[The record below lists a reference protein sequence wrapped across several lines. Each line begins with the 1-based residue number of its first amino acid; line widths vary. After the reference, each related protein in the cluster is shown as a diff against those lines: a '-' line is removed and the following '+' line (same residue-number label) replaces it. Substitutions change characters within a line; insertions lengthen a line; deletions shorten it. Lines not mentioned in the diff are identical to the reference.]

1 MLLRPTLRIDID
13 VPNVGDEWLDS
24 QPEGEWFDSQ
34 PQPEGEWFDSQ
45 PQPEDVDTQSQP
57 LFTDAELYGMPQ
69 PAAVT
74 VDSVFDDDDV
84 TVPSVGN
91 FCSLLKRSNAFGAE
105 LVDDGEAEVIAPRAS
120 DSQPTKPD
128 APRASDS
135 QPTELD
141 DDDEDQPLAEMLAK
155 PVEDDNSDVVVVA
168 HGQVP
173 APSVPEAE
181 VSAPEP
187 APSVPA
193 PPAPVVPLALPMP
206 RDPEE
211 QAKLEHKRKVSRE
224 WHAKWIRAGVPRKA
238 KTPSPQHSSDAD
250 SGGASGHSDGGSGDG
265 SGGAP
270 PSEVPAP
277 LPKTHAPRPDD
288 DDVCKEAPGSG
299 EHVSKDVADG
309 TAVAAP
315 DTAPR
320 PNELNADGAAAKPP
334 SFENLSK
341 ARDWYISDW
350 ISKCGMPKG
359 NERRQAAVAAW
370 MDSDLRSS
378 LVAGRKGITK

>member
-1 MLLRPTLRIDID
+1 MRPTLRIDID

-34 PQPEGEWFDSQ
+34 PQPED
-45 PQPEDVDTQSQP
+45 DIMQSQQ
-57 LFTDAELYGMPQ
+57 LFIDAQLYDDILDGAQ

-74 VDSVFDDDDV
+74 VDSVFDDDV
-84 TVPSVGN
+84 PVPSVGN

-105 LVDDGEAEVIAPRAS
+105 LVDDDQVEAAVTPKAEVIAPRAS
-120 DSQPTKPD
+120 DSQPT
-128 APRASDS
+128 
-135 QPTELD
+135 EVD
-141 DDDEDQPLAEMLAK
+141 DDDDQPLAEMLAK
-155 PVEDDNSDVVVVA
+155 PVEGDDDVVVVA
-168 HGQVP
+168 HGQAPAPSVPEPEVSAPEPEVP
-173 APSVPEAE
+173 APSVP
-181 VSAPEP
+181 
-187 APSVPA
+187 PSVPA

-211 QAKLEHKRKVSRE
+211 QARLEQKRKVSRE
-224 WHAKWIRAGVPRKA
+224 WHAKWIRAGVPRKQ

-250 SGGASGHSDGGSGDG
+250 GGGASGHSDGSGDG

-299 EHVSKDVADG
+299 EHVSKVIADG
-309 TAVAAP
+309 TAAAAP
-315 DTAPR
+315 DAAPR

-359 NERRQAAVAAW
+359 NERRQAAVVAW
-370 MDSDLRSS
+370 MDSELRSS